1 MRIRDLTLRTK
12 VYGAFAIVM
21 SLDILSGAAAIDSL
35 YRVNQQAVGIREVW
49 LPSLDLLRAM
59 MSAVENYRI
68 IEGRS
73 LLTQDERERLSSEE
87 ALWTARDQLYVLRK
101 SYERTRPRGDEEDRL
116 IAAFDDAW
124 RDYQNRSRDMLWHIF
139 RGKGEM
145 DEARTLFNREEELN
159 FRPARELLQTALA
172 HATRQGRLATET
184 SKEIYRM
191 TTLALL
197 AISVCTLV
205 LSWLLGV
212 FIVRGV
218 TQPVADLTGAMR
230 RLSEDDLDGAVIGP
244 DGRQRR
250 DEIGVM
256 SSALEGLR
264 RRLLDR
270 RRLIEDEKD
279 SMRRLQTAERELK
292 EVEKLAALGRMVAGV
307 SHEINTPLGSAYTVA
322 TTLVEAHR
330 TFAALAAGHQLR
342 RADLDDFVERVG
354 RASALLVLTL
364 EKATALI
371 RSFKQVAVD
380 QTSSSRREF
389 NLGELVRQVVQTTLP
404 QFKAQPVQLAVAV
417 DPDIAMDSYPG
428 PLGQVLGNLLA
439 NALVHGLADRIDG
452 QVSITG
458 KRDGGAAVCIV
469 VADNGAG
476 ILPEHRPHLF
486 EPFFTTR
493 FGKGGSGLGLNIV
506 HTIVTR
512 VLGGAIAVDSRPG
525 EGASFAVTIPLVAPL
540 QPSAAMLPGGRTS
553 TDGQGG

>member
-1 MRIRDLTLRTK
+1 MGLRDLTLRTK

-35 YRVNQQAVGIREVW
+35 YRVNQQAVEIREVW

-87 ALWTARDQLYVLRK
+87 ALWNARDQLYVLRK
-101 SYERTRPRGDEEDRL
+101 SYERTRPRSNEDDRL
-116 IAAFDDAW
+116 IVAFDDAW

-145 DEARTLFNREEELN
+145 DDARSLFNREEELN
-159 FRPARELLQTALA
+159 FRPSRALLQAALA
-172 HATRQGRLATET
+172 RATRQGQLATDT
-184 SKEIYRM
+184 SKKIYRF
-191 TTLALL
+191 TTVLLL
-197 AISVCTLV
+197 AVSVGTLV

-218 TQPVADLTGAMR
+218 SQPIADLTGAMR
-230 RLSEDDLDGAVIGP
+230 RLSEDDLDSGAMGA
-244 DGRQRR
+244 DGRHRR

-256 SSALEGLR
+256 SSALEELR

-270 RRLIEDEKD
+270 RRLIEEEKD
-279 SMRRLQTAERELK
+279 SMRRLQAAERELK
-292 EVEKLAALGRMVAGV
+292 EAEKLAALGRMVAGV

-330 TFAALAAGHQLR
+330 DFAALTAGNQLR
-342 RADLDDFVERVG
+342 RTDLDGFVERVG

-364 EKATALI
+364 EKAASLI
-371 RSFKQVAVD
+371 RTFKQVAVD

-389 NLGELVRQVVQTTLP
+389 NLAELVRQVVQTTLP
-404 QFKAQPVQLAVAV
+404 QFKAQPVQLRVEV
-417 DPDIAMDSYPG
+417 DADIVMDSYPG

-439 NALVHGLADRIDG
+439 NALVHGLAERADG
-452 QVSITG
+452 QVAITG
-458 KRDGGAAVCIV
+458 QRDGDAAVCIA

-476 ILPEHRPHLF
+476 IFPEHRPHLF

-506 HTIVTR
+506 HSIVTH
-512 VLGGAIAVDSRPG
+512 VLGGVIAVDSRPG
-525 EGASFAVTIPLVAPL
+525 EGASFAVTIPLVAPC
-540 QPSAAMLPGGRTS
+540 QPSVAMVPGGRTS
-553 TDGQGG
+553 ADGQGG